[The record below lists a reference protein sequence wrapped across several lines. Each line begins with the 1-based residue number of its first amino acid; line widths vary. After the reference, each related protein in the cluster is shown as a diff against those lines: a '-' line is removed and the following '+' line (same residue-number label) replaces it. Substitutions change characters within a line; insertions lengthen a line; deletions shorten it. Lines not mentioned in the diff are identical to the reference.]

1 MAAGECGAMPV
12 SIIDSGIYGNLFG
25 ADTMRAVFSERGQV
39 QKWLDVEAA
48 LARVQGRLGIIPE
61 EAAAEISAR
70 ADADFID
77 MELMREEV
85 DRVGYA
91 IMPLV
96 HRLAAICE
104 GDAGRYVHWGT
115 TTQDIKDTGVVL
127 QIRDALALV
136 EADLLAVRDGLAR
149 LAREYRD
156 TPMAGR
162 SHLQHALPVTFG
174 YKAAVWLAPVERH
187 LERLDQLR
195 PRVLTGQFS
204 GAAGTLAS
212 LHGRG
217 LEVADALMAELGL
230 ERPAIAWHTARDT
243 IAETMAFLA
252 LVSGSLA
259 KIATDVVLLTATE
272 TGEVFEPF
280 APGRGGSSTMPQK
293 RNPVSSELI
302 LACAKQVQSRAA
314 LAMDSMAADLE
325 RSTGPW
331 HVEWAALPEAFVL
344 ASGALAQA
352 RFLVEGLRV
361 DPEAMRANMDLTRGL
376 IVSEAVM
383 MGLAPALGRQAA
395 HDLVYAACRIATD
408 ERRALLDVLLDMP
421 EVTAKLDRDALAQ
434 LCEPGNYV
442 GEAPEMVD
450 RLLAGLAPRG

>member
-1 MAAGECGAMPV
+1 MPV

-25 ADTMRAVFSERGQV
+25 SDAMRAVFSERGQV

-61 EAAAEISAR
+61 DAAAQISAKAN
-70 ADADFID
+70 ADLID
-77 MELMREEV
+77 MDLMREEV

-96 HRLAAICE
+96 HRLAALCE

-127 QIRDALALV
+127 QIRDALDLV
-136 EADLLAVRDGLAR
+136 EADLVAVRDGLAR
-149 LAREYRD
+149 LARKYRD

-162 SHLQHALPVTFG
+162 SHLQHALPITFG
-174 YKAAVWLAPVERH
+174 YKAAVWLAPIERH
-187 LERLDQLR
+187 LERLEQLR
-195 PRVLTGQFS
+195 PRVLMGQFS

-217 LEVADALMAELGL
+217 LEVSDALMEELGL
-230 ERPAIAWHTARDT
+230 ARPAIAWHTARDT
-243 IAETMAFLA
+243 NAETLAFLA
-252 LVSGSLA
+252 LVTGSLA

-272 TGEVFEPF
+272 TAEVFEPF

-314 LAMDSMAADLE
+314 LVMDAMAADLE

-352 RFLVEGLRV
+352 RFLMDGLRV
-361 DPEAMRANMDLTRGL
+361 DPEAMRANMDMTRGL

-395 HDLVYAACRIATD
+395 HDLVYEACRIATD

-450 RLLAGLAPRG
+450 RLLAGLPPRG

>member
-1 MAAGECGAMPV
+1 MPV

-25 ADTMRAVFSERGQV
+25 SDAMRAVFSERGQV

-61 EAAAEISAR
+61 DAAAQISSK
-70 ADADFID
+70 ADADLID
-77 MELMREEV
+77 MDLMREEV

-96 HRLAAICE
+96 HRLAALCE
-104 GDAGRYVHWGT
+104 GNAGRYVHWGT

-127 QIRDALALV
+127 QIRDALDLV
-136 EADLLAVRDGLAR
+136 EADLVAVRDGLAR
-149 LAREYRD
+149 LARKYRD

-162 SHLQHALPVTFG
+162 SHLQHALPITFG

-187 LERLDQLR
+187 LERLEQLR
-195 PRVLTGQFS
+195 PRVLMGQFS

-217 LEVADALMAELGL
+217 LEVSDALMEELGL
-230 ERPAIAWHTARDT
+230 ARPAIAWHTGRDT
-243 IAETMAFLA
+243 IAETLAFLA
-252 LVSGSLA
+252 LVTGSLA

-314 LAMDSMAADLE
+314 LVMDAMAADLE

-361 DPEAMRANMDLTRGL
+361 DPDAMRANMDLTRGL

-383 MGLAPALGRQAA
+383 MGLAPGLGRQAA
-395 HDLVYAACRIATD
+395 HDLVYEACRIATD

-450 RLLAGLAPRG
+450 RLLAGLPPRG

>member
-1 MAAGECGAMPV
+1 MPV

-25 ADTMRAVFSERGQV
+25 ADAMRAVFSERGQV

-61 EAAAEISAR
+61 EAAAEISAK
-70 ADADFID
+70 ADAALID
-77 MELMREEV
+77 MALMREEV

-96 HRLAAICE
+96 HRLAALCE

-115 TTQDIKDTGVVL
+115 TTQDIKDTGVIL
-127 QIRDALALV
+127 QIRDALDLV
-136 EADLLAVRDGLAR
+136 EADLLAVREGLAR

-162 SHLQHALPVTFG
+162 SHLQHALPITFG

-195 PRVLTGQFS
+195 PRVLTGQFA

-217 LEVADALMAELGL
+217 LEVADALMEELGL
-230 ERPAIAWHTARDT
+230 AQPAIAWHTARDT

-252 LVSGSLA
+252 LITGSLA

-302 LACAKQVQSRAA
+302 LACAKQVQSRTA
-314 LAMDSMAADLE
+314 LVMDSMAADLE

-361 DPEAMRANMDLTRGL
+361 DPNAMRANMDLTRGL

-395 HDLVYAACRIATD
+395 HDLVYEACRIATD

-421 EVTAKLDRDALAQ
+421 EVTAKLDRDALAA

>member
-1 MAAGECGAMPV
+1 MPV

-25 ADTMRAVFSERGQV
+25 ADAMRAVFSERGQV

-70 ADADFID
+70 ADADLID
-77 MELMREEV
+77 MALMREKV

-195 PRVLTGQFS
+195 PRVLTGQFA

-217 LEVADALMAELGL
+217 LEVADALMEELGL
-230 ERPAIAWHTARDT
+230 GRPAIAWHTARDT

-302 LACAKQVQSRAA
+302 LACAKQVQSRTA
-314 LAMDSMAADLE
+314 LVMDSMAADLE

-361 DPEAMRANMDLTRGL
+361 DPGAMRANMDMTRGL

-395 HDLVYAACRIATD
+395 HDLVYEACRIATD

-421 EVTAKLDRDALAQ
+421 EVTAKLDREALAQ

>member
-1 MAAGECGAMPV
+1 MPV

-25 ADTMRAVFSERGQV
+25 ADAMRAVFSERGQV

-61 EAAAEISAR
+61 EAAAEISAK
-70 ADADFID
+70 ADAALID
-77 MELMREEV
+77 MALMREEV

-96 HRLAAICE
+96 HRLAALCE

-127 QIRDALALV
+127 QIRDALDLV
-136 EADLLAVRDGLAR
+136 EADLRAVRDGLAR

-195 PRVLTGQFS
+195 PRVLTGQFA

-217 LEVADALMAELGL
+217 LEVADALMEELGL
-230 ERPAIAWHTARDT
+230 AHPAIAWHTARDT

-252 LVSGSLA
+252 LATGSLA

-302 LACAKQVQSRAA
+302 LACAKQVQSRTA
-314 LAMDSMAADLE
+314 LVMDSMAADLE

-395 HDLVYAACRIATD
+395 HDLVYEACRIATD

-421 EVTAKLDRDALAQ
+421 EVTAKLDRDALAA

>member
-1 MAAGECGAMPV
+1 MPV

-25 ADTMRAVFSERGQV
+25 SDAMRAVFSERGQV

-70 ADADFID
+70 ADADLID
-77 MELMREEV
+77 MDLMREEV

-96 HRLAAICE
+96 HRLAALCE

-127 QIRDALALV
+127 QIRDALVLV
-136 EADLLAVRDGLAR
+136 EADLLAIRDGLAR
-149 LAREYRD
+149 LASEHRD

-162 SHLQHALPVTFG
+162 SHLQHALPITFG

-195 PRVLTGQFS
+195 PRVLTGQFA

-212 LHGRG
+212 LHGCG
-217 LEVADALMAELGL
+217 LEVADALMEELGL
-230 ERPAIAWHTARDT
+230 ARPAIAWHTARDT
-243 IAETMAFLA
+243 IAETVAFLA
-252 LVSGSLA
+252 LVTGSLA

-314 LAMDSMAADLE
+314 LVMDAMAADLE

-361 DPEAMRANMDLTRGL
+361 DPGAMRANMDLTRGL

-395 HDLVYAACRIATD
+395 HDLVYEACRIATD

-421 EVTAKLDRDALAQ
+421 EVTDKLGRDELAQ

>member
-1 MAAGECGAMPV
+1 MPV

-25 ADTMRAVFSERGQV
+25 SDAMRAVFSERGQL

-61 EAAAEISAR
+61 DAAAQISGK
-70 ADADFID
+70 ADADLID
-77 MELMREEV
+77 MDLMREEV

-96 HRLAAICE
+96 HRLAALCE

-127 QIRDALALV
+127 QIRDALGLV
-136 EADLLAVRDGLAR
+136 EADLIAVRDGLAR
-149 LAREYRD
+149 LARKYRD

-162 SHLQHALPVTFG
+162 SHLQHALPITFG
-174 YKAAVWLAPVERH
+174 YKAAVWLAPIERH
-187 LERLDQLR
+187 LERLEQLR

-217 LEVADALMAELGL
+217 LEVSDALMEELGL
-230 ERPAIAWHTARDT
+230 ARPAIAWHTARDT
-243 IAETMAFLA
+243 IAETLAFLA
-252 LVSGSLA
+252 IVTGSLA

-314 LAMDSMAADLE
+314 LVMDAMAADLE

-352 RFLVEGLRV
+352 RFLMDGLRV
-361 DPEAMRANMDLTRGL
+361 DPEAMRANMDMTRGL

-395 HDLVYAACRIATD
+395 HDLVYEACRIATD
-408 ERRALLDVLLDMP
+408 ERRALLDVLLDMT

-450 RLLAGLAPRG
+450 RLLAGLPPRG

>member
-1 MAAGECGAMPV
+1 MPV

-25 ADTMRAVFSERGQV
+25 SDAMRAVFSERGQV

-48 LARVQGRLGIIPE
+48 LARVQGRLGIVPE
-61 EAAAEISAR
+61 AAAAEISAK
-70 ADADFID
+70 ADADLID
-77 MELMREEV
+77 MDLMREEV

-96 HRLAAICE
+96 HRLAAVCE

-127 QIRDALALV
+127 QIRDALDLV
-136 EADLLAVRDGLAR
+136 EADLVAIRNGLAR
-149 LAREYRD
+149 LAREHRD
-156 TPMAGR
+156 TSMAGR
-162 SHLQHALPVTFG
+162 SHLQHALPITFG

-195 PRVLTGQFS
+195 PRVLTGQFA

-217 LEVADALMAELGL
+217 LEVADALMEELGL
-230 ERPAIAWHTARDT
+230 ARPAIAWHTARDT
-243 IAETMAFLA
+243 IAETVAFLA
-252 LVSGSLA
+252 LVTGSLA

-314 LAMDSMAADLE
+314 LVMDAMAADLE

-361 DPEAMRANMDLTRGL
+361 DPGAMRANMDLTRGL

-395 HDLVYAACRIATD
+395 HDLVYEACRIATD

-421 EVTAKLDRDALAQ
+421 EVTAKLGRDELAQ

>member
-1 MAAGECGAMPV
+1 MPV

-25 ADTMRAVFSERGQV
+25 ADAMRAVFSERGQV

-70 ADADFID
+70 ADADLID
-77 MELMREEV
+77 MDLMREEV

-96 HRLAAICE
+96 HRLAALCE
-104 GDAGRYVHWGT
+104 GNAGRYVHWGT

-136 EADLLAVRDGLAR
+136 EADLLAVREGLAR

-195 PRVLTGQFS
+195 PRVLTGQFA

-217 LEVADALMAELGL
+217 LEVADALMEELGL
-230 ERPAIAWHTARDT
+230 ARPAIAWHTARDT

-252 LVSGSLA
+252 LVTGSLA

-302 LACAKQVQSRAA
+302 LACAKQVQSRTA
-314 LAMDSMAADLE
+314 LVMDAMAADLE

-361 DPEAMRANMDLTRGL
+361 DPEAMRANMDMTRGL

-395 HDLVYAACRIATD
+395 HDLVYEACRIATD

>member
-1 MAAGECGAMPV
+1 MPV

-25 ADTMRAVFSERGQV
+25 SDAMRAVFSERGQV

-61 EAAAEISAR
+61 DAAAQISGK
-70 ADADFID
+70 ADADLID
-77 MELMREEV
+77 MDLMREEV

-96 HRLAAICE
+96 HRLAALCE

-127 QIRDALALV
+127 QIRDALDLV
-136 EADLLAVRDGLAR
+136 EADLIAVRDGLAR
-149 LAREYRD
+149 LARKYRD

-162 SHLQHALPVTFG
+162 SHLQHALPITFG
-174 YKAAVWLAPVERH
+174 YKAAVWLAPIERH
-187 LERLDQLR
+187 LERLEQLR
-195 PRVLTGQFS
+195 PRVLMGQFS

-217 LEVADALMAELGL
+217 LEVSDALMEELGL
-230 ERPAIAWHTARDT
+230 ARPAIAWHTARDT
-243 IAETMAFLA
+243 IAETLAFLA
-252 LVSGSLA
+252 LVTGSLA

-314 LAMDSMAADLE
+314 LVMDAMAADLE

-352 RFLVEGLRV
+352 RFLMDGLRV
-361 DPEAMRANMDLTRGL
+361 DPEAMRANMDMTRGL

-395 HDLVYAACRIATD
+395 HDLVYEACRIATD

-450 RLLAGLAPRG
+450 RLLAGLPPRG

>member
-1 MAAGECGAMPV
+1 MPV

-25 ADTMRAVFSERGQV
+25 AESMRAVFSERGQI

-61 EAAAEISAR
+61 EAAAEISAKAR
-70 ADADFID
+70 GELID

-127 QIRDALALV
+127 QIRDALGLA
-136 EADLLAVRDGLAR
+136 EADLLAVRDGLAC

-162 SHLQHALPVTFG
+162 SHLQHALPITFG
-174 YKAAVWLAPVERH
+174 YKAAVWLAPLERH
-187 LERLDQLR
+187 LERLEQLR

-230 ERPAIAWHTARDT
+230 GRPAIAWHTARDT

-252 LVSGSLA
+252 LVTGSLA

-314 LAMDSMAADLE
+314 LVMDSMAADLE

-395 HDLVYAACRIATD
+395 HDLVYEACRIATD
-408 ERRALLDVLLDMP
+408 KRRALLDVLLGMP

>member
-1 MAAGECGAMPV
+1 MPV
-12 SIIDSGIYGNLFG
+12 SIIDSGIYGGLFG
-25 ADTMRAVFSERGQV
+25 AAAMRAVFCERGQV

-48 LARVQGRLGIIPE
+48 LARVQGRLGIVPQS
-61 EAAAEISAR
+61 AAAEISAR

-77 MELMREEV
+77 MALLREEV

-96 HRLAAICE
+96 HRLAAVCE
-104 GDAGRYVHWGT
+104 GDAGRYVHWGA

-127 QIRDALALV
+127 QIRDALDLV
-136 EADLLAVRDGLAR
+136 ETDLLAIRDGLAR
-149 LAREYRD
+149 LARAHRD

-162 SHLQHALPVTFG
+162 SHLQHALPITFG

-195 PRVLTGQFS
+195 PRVLTGQFA

-212 LHGRG
+212 LRGRG
-217 LEVADALMAELGL
+217 LEVADALMDELGL
-230 ERPAIAWHTARDT
+230 ARPAIAWHTARDT

-252 LVSGSLA
+252 LISGSLA
-259 KIATDVVLLTATE
+259 KIATDVALLTATE

-293 RNPVSSELI
+293 RNPVSSEII

-314 LAMDSMAADLE
+314 LVMDAMAADLE

-331 HVEWAALPEAFVL
+331 HVEWAALPEAFML

-352 RFLVEGLRV
+352 RFLVGGLRV
-361 DPEAMRANMDLTRGL
+361 DPEAMRANLGLTRGL

-408 ERRALLDVLLDMP
+408 DRRALLDVLLGMP
-421 EVTAKLDRDALAQ
+421 EVTARLDRDELAR

-442 GEAPEMVD
+442 GEAPQMVD

>member
-1 MAAGECGAMPV
+1 MPV

-25 ADTMRAVFSERGQV
+25 ADAMRAVFSERGQV

-61 EAAAEISAR
+61 EAAAEISAK
-70 ADADFID
+70 ADAALID
-77 MELMREEV
+77 MALMREEV

-96 HRLAAICE
+96 HRLAALCE

-115 TTQDIKDTGVVL
+115 TTQDIKDTGVIL
-127 QIRDALALV
+127 QIRDALDLV
-136 EADLLAVRDGLAR
+136 EADLLAVREGLAR

-162 SHLQHALPVTFG
+162 SHLQHALPITFG

-195 PRVLTGQFS
+195 PRVLTGQFA

-217 LEVADALMAELGL
+217 LEVADALMDELGL
-230 ERPAIAWHTARDT
+230 ARPAIAWHTARDT

-252 LVSGSLA
+252 LVTGSLA

-302 LACAKQVQSRAA
+302 LACTKQVQGRAA
-314 LAMDSMAADLE
+314 LVMDAMAADLE

-361 DPEAMRANMDLTRGL
+361 DPDAMRANMDLTRGL

-395 HDLVYAACRIATD
+395 HDLVYEACRIATD

-421 EVTAKLDRDALAQ
+421 EVTAKLDRDALAA

>member
-1 MAAGECGAMPV
+1 MPV

-25 ADTMRAVFSERGQV
+25 ADAMRAVFSERGQV

-48 LARVQGRLGIIPE
+48 LARVQGQLGIIPE
-61 EAAAEISAR
+61 DAAREISAKAA
-70 ADADFID
+70 ADLID
-77 MELMREEV
+77 MDLMREEV

-149 LAREYRD
+149 LAREHRD

-162 SHLQHALPVTFG
+162 SHLQHALPITFG

-195 PRVLTGQFS
+195 PRVLTGQFA

-217 LEVADALMAELGL
+217 LEVADALMEELGL
-230 ERPAIAWHTARDT
+230 ARPAIAWHTARDT

-252 LVSGSLA
+252 LVTGSLA

-302 LACAKQVQSRAA
+302 LACAKQVQGRTA
-314 LAMDSMAADLE
+314 LVMDAMAADLE

-352 RFLVEGLRV
+352 RYLIDGLRV

-395 HDLVYAACRIATD
+395 HDLVYEACRVATD

-421 EVTAKLDRDALAQ
+421 EVTAKLDRDALAA

>member
-1 MAAGECGAMPV
+1 MPV

-25 ADTMRAVFSERGQV
+25 ADAMRAVFSERGQV

-70 ADADFID
+70 ADADLID
-77 MELMREEV
+77 MKLMREEV

-195 PRVLTGQFS
+195 PRVLTGQFA

-217 LEVADALMAELGL
+217 LEVADALMEELGL
-230 ERPAIAWHTARDT
+230 GRPAIAWHTARDT

-302 LACAKQVQSRAA
+302 LACAKQVQSRTA

-361 DPEAMRANMDLTRGL
+361 DPDAMRANMDLTRGL

-395 HDLVYAACRIATD
+395 HDLVYEACRIATD

-421 EVTAKLDRDALAQ
+421 EVTAKLDREELAR

-442 GEAPEMVD
+442 GQAPQMVD
-450 RLLAGLAPRG
+450 RLLAGLTSRE

>member
-1 MAAGECGAMPV
+1 MPV

-25 ADTMRAVFSERGQV
+25 ADAMRAVFSERGQV

-70 ADADFID
+70 ADADLID

-149 LAREYRD
+149 LAREHRD

-187 LERLDQLR
+187 LERLGQLR
-195 PRVLTGQFS
+195 PRVLTGQFA

-217 LEVADALMAELGL
+217 LEVADALMEELDLGQ
-230 ERPAIAWHTARDT
+230 PAIAWHTARDT
-243 IAETMAFLA
+243 IAETLAFLA

-361 DPEAMRANMDLTRGL
+361 DPDAMRTNMDMTRGL

-395 HDLVYAACRIATD
+395 HDLVYEACRIATD

-421 EVTAKLDRDALAQ
+421 EVTAKLDREELAR

-442 GEAPEMVD
+442 GEAPQMVD

>member
-1 MAAGECGAMPV
+1 MPV

-25 ADTMRAVFSERGQV
+25 AEAMRAVFSERGQI

-61 EAAAEISAR
+61 DAAAEISAR
-70 ADADFID
+70 ADAGLID

-127 QIRDALALV
+127 QIRDALGLV

-149 LAREYRD
+149 LAREHRD

-217 LEVADALMAELGL
+217 LEVSDALMEELDLGQ
-230 ERPAIAWHTARDT
+230 PAIAWHTARDT
-243 IAETMAFLA
+243 IAETLAFLA

-361 DPEAMRANMDLTRGL
+361 DPDAMRANMDMTRGL

-395 HDLVYAACRIATD
+395 HDLVYEACRIATD

-421 EVTAKLDRDALAQ
+421 EVTAKLNRDALVQ

-442 GEAPEMVD
+442 GEAPQMVD

>member
-1 MAAGECGAMPV
+1 MPV

-25 ADTMRAVFSERGQV
+25 ANAMRAVFSERGQV

-48 LARVQGRLGIIPE
+48 LARVQGRLGIVPE
-61 EAAAEISAR
+61 EAAAEISAK
-70 ADADFID
+70 ADADLID

-127 QIRDALALV
+127 QIRDALELV
-136 EADLLAVRDGLAR
+136 EADLLAIRDGLAR

-187 LERLDQLR
+187 LERLGQLR
-195 PRVLTGQFS
+195 PRVLTGQFA

-217 LEVADALMAELGL
+217 LEVADALMEELGL
-230 ERPAIAWHTARDT
+230 AQPAIAWHTARDT

-252 LVSGSLA
+252 LVTGSLA

-344 ASGALAQA
+344 SSGALVQA
-352 RFLVEGLRV
+352 RFLAEGLRV
-361 DPEAMRANMDLTRGL
+361 DPDAMRANMDMTRGL

-395 HDLVYAACRIATD
+395 HDLVYEACRVATD

-421 EVTAKLDRDALAQ
+421 EVTATLDREELAQ

-442 GEAPEMVD
+442 GEAPQMVD
-450 RLLAGLAPRG
+450 RLLAGLTPRG

>member
-1 MAAGECGAMPV
+1 MPV

-25 ADTMRAVFSERGQV
+25 ADAMRVVFSERGQV

-61 EAAAEISAR
+61 EAAAEISAK
-70 ADADFID
+70 ADAALID
-77 MELMREEV
+77 MALMREEV

-96 HRLAAICE
+96 HRLAALCE

-115 TTQDIKDTGVVL
+115 TTQDIKDTGVIL
-127 QIRDALALV
+127 QIRDALDLV

-149 LAREYRD
+149 LAREHRN

-162 SHLQHALPVTFG
+162 SHLQHALPITFG

-195 PRVLTGQFS
+195 PRVLTGQFA

-217 LEVADALMAELGL
+217 LEVADALMEELGL
-230 ERPAIAWHTARDT
+230 AQPAIAWHTARDT

-252 LVSGSLA
+252 LITGSLA

-302 LACAKQVQSRAA
+302 LACAKQVQSRTA
-314 LAMDSMAADLE
+314 LVMDSMAADLE

-361 DPEAMRANMDLTRGL
+361 DPDAMRANMDLTRGL

-395 HDLVYAACRIATD
+395 HDLVYEACRIATD

-421 EVTAKLDRDALAQ
+421 EVTAKLDRDALAA

>member
-1 MAAGECGAMPV
+1 MPV

-25 ADTMRAVFSERGQV
+25 SDAMRAVFSERGQV

-61 EAAAEISAR
+61 DAAAEISGK
-70 ADADFID
+70 ADADLID
-77 MELMREEV
+77 MDLMREEV

-96 HRLAAICE
+96 HRLAALCE

-127 QIRDALALV
+127 QIRDALGLV
-136 EADLLAVRDGLAR
+136 EADLIAVRDGLAR
-149 LAREYRD
+149 LARKYRD

-162 SHLQHALPVTFG
+162 SHLQHALPITFG
-174 YKAAVWLAPVERH
+174 YKAAVWLAPIERH
-187 LERLDQLR
+187 LERLEQLR
-195 PRVLTGQFS
+195 PRVLMGQFS

-217 LEVADALMAELGL
+217 LEVSDALMEELGL
-230 ERPAIAWHTARDT
+230 ARPAIAWHTARDT
-243 IAETMAFLA
+243 IAETLAFLA
-252 LVSGSLA
+252 LVTGSLA

-314 LAMDSMAADLE
+314 LVMDAMAADLE

-331 HVEWAALPEAFVL
+331 HAEWAALPEAFVL

-352 RFLVEGLRV
+352 RFLMDGLRV
-361 DPEAMRANMDLTRGL
+361 DPEAMRANMDMTRGL

-395 HDLVYAACRIATD
+395 HDLVYEACRIATD

-450 RLLAGLAPRG
+450 RLLAGLPPRG

>member
-1 MAAGECGAMPV
+1 MPV

-25 ADTMRAVFSERGQV
+25 SDAMRAVFSERGQV

-48 LARVQGRLGIIPE
+48 LARVQGRLGIIPGD
-61 EAAAEISAR
+61 AAAEISGKAH
-70 ADADFID
+70 ADLID
-77 MELMREEV
+77 MDLMREEV

-96 HRLAAICE
+96 HRLAALCE

-127 QIRDALALV
+127 QIRDALDLV
-136 EADLLAVRDGLAR
+136 EADLIAVRDGLAR
-149 LAREYRD
+149 LARKYRD

-162 SHLQHALPVTFG
+162 SHLQHALPITFG
-174 YKAAVWLAPVERH
+174 YKAAVWLAPIERH
-187 LERLDQLR
+187 LERLEQLR
-195 PRVLTGQFS
+195 PRVLMGQFS

-217 LEVADALMAELGL
+217 LEVSDALMEELGL
-230 ERPAIAWHTARDT
+230 ARPAIAWHTARDT
-243 IAETMAFLA
+243 IAETLAFLA
-252 LVSGSLA
+252 LVTGSLA

-314 LAMDSMAADLE
+314 LVMDAMAADLE

-352 RFLVEGLRV
+352 RFLMDGLRV
-361 DPEAMRANMDLTRGL
+361 DPEAMRANMDMTRGL

-383 MGLAPALGRQAA
+383 TGLAPALGRQAA
-395 HDLVYAACRIATD
+395 HDLVYEACRIATD

-450 RLLAGLAPRG
+450 RLLAGLPPRG

>member
-1 MAAGECGAMPV
+1 MPV

-25 ADTMRAVFSERGQV
+25 ADAMRAVFSERGQV

-61 EAAAEISAR
+61 EAAAEISAK
-70 ADADFID
+70 ADAALID
-77 MELMREEV
+77 MALMREEV

-96 HRLAAICE
+96 HRLAALCE

-127 QIRDALALV
+127 QIRDALDLV
-136 EADLLAVRDGLAR
+136 EADLRAVRDGLAR

-195 PRVLTGQFS
+195 PRVLTGQFA

-217 LEVADALMAELGL
+217 LEVADALMEELGL
-230 ERPAIAWHTARDT
+230 AHPAIAWHTARDT

-252 LVSGSLA
+252 LATGSLA

-302 LACAKQVQSRAA
+302 LACAKQVQSRTA
-314 LAMDSMAADLE
+314 LVMDSMAADLE

-395 HDLVYAACRIATD
+395 HDLVYEACRIATD

-421 EVTAKLDRDALAQ
+421 EVTDKLDRDELAR

-450 RLLAGLAPRG
+450 RLLAGLAPRE

>member
-1 MAAGECGAMPV
+1 MPV

-25 ADTMRAVFSERGQV
+25 ADAMRAVFSERGQV

-61 EAAAEISAR
+61 EAAAEISAK
-70 ADADFID
+70 ADAALID
-77 MELMREEV
+77 MALMREEV
-85 DRVGYA
+85 NRVGYA

-96 HRLAAICE
+96 HRLAALCE

-127 QIRDALALV
+127 QIRDALDLV
-136 EADLLAVRDGLAR
+136 EADLHAVRDGLAR

-195 PRVLTGQFS
+195 PRVLTGQFA

-217 LEVADALMAELGL
+217 LEVADALMEELGL
-230 ERPAIAWHTARDT
+230 AHPAIAWHTARDT

-252 LVSGSLA
+252 LVTGSLA

-302 LACAKQVQSRAA
+302 LACAKQVQSRTA
-314 LAMDSMAADLE
+314 LVMDSMAADLE

-395 HDLVYAACRIATD
+395 HDLVYEACRIATD

-421 EVTAKLDRDALAQ
+421 EVTAKLDRDALAA

>member
-1 MAAGECGAMPV
+1 MPV

-25 ADTMRAVFSERGQV
+25 ADAMRAVFSERGQV

-61 EAAAEISAR
+61 AAAAEISAR
-70 ADADFID
+70 ADAALID
-77 MELMREEV
+77 MDLMREEV

-96 HRLAAICE
+96 HRLAALCE

-195 PRVLTGQFS
+195 PRVLTGQFA

-217 LEVADALMAELGL
+217 LEVADALMEELGL
-230 ERPAIAWHTARDT
+230 AQPAIAWHTARDT

-252 LVSGSLA
+252 LVTGSLA

-302 LACAKQVQSRAA
+302 LACTKQVQGRAA
-314 LAMDSMAADLE
+314 LVMDAMAADLE

-361 DPEAMRANMDLTRGL
+361 DPDAMRANMDLTRGL

-395 HDLVYAACRIATD
+395 HDLVYEACRIATD

-421 EVTAKLDRDALAQ
+421 EVTAKLDRDALAA

>member
-1 MAAGECGAMPV
+1 MPV

-25 ADTMRAVFSERGQV
+25 ADAMRAVFSERGQV

-61 EAAAEISAR
+61 DAAAEISAR
-70 ADADFID
+70 ADAALID
-77 MELMREEV
+77 MKLMREEV

-104 GDAGRYVHWGT
+104 GNAGRYVHWGT

-136 EADLLAVRDGLAR
+136 EADLLAIREGLAR

-162 SHLQHALPVTFG
+162 SHLQHALPITFG

-195 PRVLTGQFS
+195 PRVLTGQFA

-217 LEVADALMAELGL
+217 LEVADALMEELGL
-230 ERPAIAWHTARDT
+230 VRPAIAWHTARDT

-252 LVSGSLA
+252 LVTGSLA

-302 LACAKQVQSRAA
+302 LACAKQVQSRTA
-314 LAMDSMAADLE
+314 LVMDSMAADLE

-361 DPEAMRANMDLTRGL
+361 DPDAMRVNMDMTRGL

-395 HDLVYAACRIATD
+395 HDLVYEACRIATD

-421 EVTAKLDRDALAQ
+421 EVTAKLDRGALAA

>member
-1 MAAGECGAMPV
+1 MLFR
-12 SIIDSGIYGNLFG
+12 SDSGIYGGLFG
-25 ADTMRAVFSERGQV
+25 AAAMQAVFSERGQV

-48 LARVQGRLGIIPE
+48 LARVQGRLGIVPE
-61 EAAAEISAR
+61 SAAAEISAR
-70 ADADFID
+70 ADADLID
-77 MELMREEV
+77 MALLREEV

-96 HRLAAICE
+96 HRLAAVCK
-104 GDAGRYVHWGT
+104 GDAGRYVHWGA

-127 QIRDALALV
+127 QIRDALDLV
-136 EADLLAVRDGLAR
+136 ETDLLAIRDGLAR
-149 LAREYRD
+149 LARAHRD

-162 SHLQHALPVTFG
+162 SHLQHALPITFG

-195 PRVLTGQFS
+195 PRVLTGQFA

-212 LHGRG
+212 LRGRG
-217 LEVADALMAELGL
+217 LEVADALMTELGL
-230 ERPAIAWHTARDT
+230 ARPAIAWHTARDT

-252 LVSGSLA
+252 LISGSLA
-259 KIATDVVLLTATE
+259 KIATDVALLTATE

-293 RNPVSSELI
+293 RNPVSSEII

-314 LAMDSMAADLE
+314 LVMDAMAADLE

-352 RFLVEGLRV
+352 RFLVGGLRV
-361 DPEAMRANMDLTRGL
+361 DPEAMRANLGLTRGL

-395 HDLVYAACRIATD
+395 HDLVYEACRIAAD
-408 ERRALLDVLLDMP
+408 DRRALLDVLLGMP
-421 EVTAKLDRDALAQ
+421 EVTARLDRDELAR

-442 GEAPEMVD
+442 GEAPQMVD

>member
-1 MAAGECGAMPV
+1 MPV

-25 ADTMRAVFSERGQV
+25 ADAMRAVFSERGQV

-61 EAAAEISAR
+61 DAAAEISAR
-70 ADADFID
+70 ADAGLID

-149 LAREYRD
+149 LAREHRD

-187 LERLDQLR
+187 LERLGQLR
-195 PRVLTGQFS
+195 PRVLTGQFA

-217 LEVADALMAELGL
+217 LEVADALMEELDLGQ
-230 ERPAIAWHTARDT
+230 PAIAWHTARDT
-243 IAETMAFLA
+243 IAETLAFLA

-361 DPEAMRANMDLTRGL
+361 DPDAMRTNMDMTRGL

-395 HDLVYAACRIATD
+395 HDLVYEACRIATD

-421 EVTAKLDRDALAQ
+421 EVTAKLDREGLAR

-442 GEAPEMVD
+442 GEAPQMVD

>member
-1 MAAGECGAMPV
+1 MPV

-25 ADTMRAVFSERGQV
+25 AEAMRAVFSERGQV

-48 LARVQGRLGIIPE
+48 LARVQGRLNIIPE
-61 EAAAEISAR
+61 AAAAEISAK
-70 ADADFID
+70 ADADLID

-96 HRLAAICE
+96 HRLAALCE

-127 QIRDALALV
+127 QIRDAL
-136 EADLLAVRDGLAR
+136 DLAETDLIAIRDGLAR

-162 SHLQHALPVTFG
+162 SHLQHALPITFG

-187 LERLDQLR
+187 LERLEQLR
-195 PRVLTGQFS
+195 LRVLMGQFS

-217 LEVADALMAELGL
+217 LEVSDALMEELGL
-230 ERPAIAWHTARDT
+230 ARPAIAWHTARDT
-243 IAETMAFLA
+243 IAETLAFLA
-252 LVSGSLA
+252 LVTGSLA

-314 LAMDSMAADLE
+314 LVMDAMAADLE

-344 ASGALAQA
+344 TSGALAQA

-361 DPEAMRANMDLTRGL
+361 DPDAMRANMDMTRGL

-383 MGLAPALGRQAA
+383 MGLAPALGRQVA
-395 HDLVYAACRIATD
+395 HDLVYEACRIATD
-408 ERRALLDVLLDMP
+408 ERRALLDVLLSMP
-421 EVTAKLDRDALAQ
+421 EVTSKLDRDALAQ
-434 LCEPGNYV
+434 LCEPSNYV

>member
-1 MAAGECGAMPV
+1 MPV

-25 ADTMRAVFSERGQV
+25 AVTMRAVFSERGQV

-61 EAAAEISAR
+61 EAAAEISAK
-70 ADADFID
+70 ADADLID

-149 LAREYRD
+149 LARDYRD

-162 SHLQHALPVTFG
+162 SHLQHALPITFG

-195 PRVLTGQFS
+195 PRVLTGQFA

-217 LEVADALMAELGL
+217 LEVADALMDELGL
-230 ERPAIAWHTARDT
+230 ARPAIAWHTARDT

-252 LVSGSLA
+252 LVTGSLA

-302 LACAKQVQSRAA
+302 LACAKQVQSRTA
-314 LAMDSMAADLE
+314 LVMDAMAADLE

-361 DPEAMRANMDLTRGL
+361 DPDAMRVNMDMTRGL

-395 HDLVYAACRIATD
+395 HDLVYEACRIATD

-421 EVTAKLDRDALAQ
+421 EVTAKLDRGALAH

>member
-1 MAAGECGAMPV
+1 MPV

-25 ADTMRAVFSERGQV
+25 AEAMRAVFSERGQV

-61 EAAAEISAR
+61 EAAAEISAK
-70 ADADFID
+70 ADADLID

-96 HRLAAICE
+96 HRLAALCE

-127 QIRDALALV
+127 QIRDAL
-136 EADLLAVRDGLAR
+136 DLAETDLIAIRDGLAR

-162 SHLQHALPVTFG
+162 SHLQHALPITFG

-187 LERLDQLR
+187 LERLEQLR
-195 PRVLTGQFS
+195 FRVLMGQFS

-217 LEVADALMAELGL
+217 LEVSDALMEELGL
-230 ERPAIAWHTARDT
+230 ARPAIAWHTARDT
-243 IAETMAFLA
+243 IAETLAFLA
-252 LVSGSLA
+252 LVTGSLA

-314 LAMDSMAADLE
+314 LVMDAMAADLE

-352 RFLVEGLRV
+352 RFLVDGLRV
-361 DPEAMRANMDLTRGL
+361 DPDAMRANMDMTRGL

-383 MGLAPALGRQAA
+383 MGLAPALGRQVA
-395 HDLVYAACRIATD
+395 HDLVYEACRVATD
-408 ERRALLDVLLDMP
+408 ERRALLDVLLSMP
-421 EVTAKLDRDALAQ
+421 EVTSKLDRDALSH
-434 LCEPGNYV
+434 LCDPGNYV

>member
-1 MAAGECGAMPV
+1 MPV

-25 ADTMRAVFSERGQV
+25 ADAMRAVFSERGQV

-61 EAAAEISAR
+61 EAAAEISAK
-70 ADADFID
+70 ADAALID
-77 MELMREEV
+77 MALMREEV

-96 HRLAAICE
+96 HRLAALCE

-127 QIRDALALV
+127 QIRDALDLV
-136 EADLLAVRDGLAR
+136 EADLHAVRDGLAR

-195 PRVLTGQFS
+195 PRVLTGQFA

-217 LEVADALMAELGL
+217 LEVADALMEELGL
-230 ERPAIAWHTARDT
+230 AHPAIAWHTARDT

-252 LVSGSLA
+252 LVTGSLA

-302 LACAKQVQSRAA
+302 LACAKQVQSRTA
-314 LAMDSMAADLE
+314 LVMDSMAADLE

-395 HDLVYAACRIATD
+395 HDLVYEACRIATD

-421 EVTAKLDRDALAQ
+421 EVTAKLDRDALAA

>member
-1 MAAGECGAMPV
+1 MPV

-25 ADTMRAVFSERGQV
+25 SDAMRAVFSERGQV

-48 LARVQGRLGIIPE
+48 LARVQGRLGIVPE
-61 EAAAEISAR
+61 AAAAEISAK
-70 ADADFID
+70 ADADLID
-77 MELMREEV
+77 MDLMREEV

-96 HRLAAICE
+96 HRLAAVCE

-127 QIRDALALV
+127 QIRDALDLV
-136 EADLLAVRDGLAR
+136 EADLVAIRNGLAR
-149 LAREYRD
+149 LAREHRD
-156 TPMAGR
+156 TSMAGR
-162 SHLQHALPVTFG
+162 SHLQHALPITFG

-217 LEVADALMAELGL
+217 LEVADALMEELGL
-230 ERPAIAWHTARDT
+230 ARPAIAWHTARDT
-243 IAETMAFLA
+243 IAETVAFLA
-252 LVSGSLA
+252 LVTGSLA

-314 LAMDSMAADLE
+314 LVMDAMAADLE

-361 DPEAMRANMDLTRGL
+361 DPGAMRANMDLTRGL

-395 HDLVYAACRIATD
+395 HDLVYEACRIATD

-421 EVTAKLDRDALAQ
+421 EVTAKLGRDELAQ

>member
-1 MAAGECGAMPV
+1 MPV

-25 ADTMRAVFSERGQV
+25 SDAMRAVFSERGQV

-48 LARVQGRLGIIPE
+48 LARVQGRLGIVPE
-61 EAAAEISAR
+61 DAAAEISGK
-70 ADADFID
+70 ADADLID
-77 MELMREEV
+77 MDLMREEV

-96 HRLAAICE
+96 HRLAALCE

-127 QIRDALALV
+127 QIRDALGLV
-136 EADLLAVRDGLAR
+136 EADLVVVRDGLAR
-149 LAREYRD
+149 LARKYRD

-162 SHLQHALPVTFG
+162 SHLQHALPITFG

-195 PRVLTGQFS
+195 SRVLMGQFS

-217 LEVADALMAELGL
+217 LEVSDALMEELGL
-230 ERPAIAWHTARDT
+230 ARPAIAWHTARDT
-243 IAETMAFLA
+243 IAETLAFLA
-252 LVSGSLA
+252 LVTGSLA

-314 LAMDSMAADLE
+314 LVMDAMAADLE

-395 HDLVYAACRIATD
+395 HDLVYEACRIATD

-450 RLLAGLAPRG
+450 RLLAGLPPRG

>member
-1 MAAGECGAMPV
+1 MPV

-25 ADTMRAVFSERGQV
+25 ADAMRAVFSERGQV
-39 QKWLDVEAA
+39 QRWLDVEAA

-61 EAAAEISAR
+61 EAAAEISAK
-70 ADADFID
+70 ADADLID

-104 GDAGRYVHWGT
+104 GNAGRYVHWGT

-127 QIRDALALV
+127 QVRDALALV

-217 LEVADALMAELGL
+217 LEVSDALMEELDL
-230 ERPAIAWHTARDT
+230 ARPAIAWHTARDT
-243 IAETMAFLA
+243 IAETLAFLA

-361 DPEAMRANMDLTRGL
+361 DPDAMRANMDLTRGL

-395 HDLVYAACRIATD
+395 HDLVYEACRIATD

-421 EVTAKLDRDALAQ
+421 EVTAKLDREELAR

-442 GEAPEMVD
+442 GEAPQMVD

>member
-1 MAAGECGAMPV
+1 MPV

-25 ADTMRAVFSERGQV
+25 SDAMRAVFSERGQV

-48 LARVQGRLGIIPE
+48 LARVQARLGIVPE
-61 EAAAEISAR
+61 DAAAEISGK
-70 ADADFID
+70 ADADLID
-77 MELMREEV
+77 MDLMREEV

-96 HRLAAICE
+96 HRLAALCE

-127 QIRDALALV
+127 QIREALGLV
-136 EADLLAVRDGLAR
+136 EADLVAVRDGLAR

-162 SHLQHALPVTFG
+162 SHLQHALPITFG

-195 PRVLTGQFS
+195 SRVLMGQFS

-217 LEVADALMAELGL
+217 LEVSDALMEELGL
-230 ERPAIAWHTARDT
+230 ARPAIAWHTARDT
-243 IAETMAFLA
+243 IAETLAFLA
-252 LVSGSLA
+252 LVTGSLA

-314 LAMDSMAADLE
+314 LVMDAMAADLE

-361 DPEAMRANMDLTRGL
+361 DPDAMRANMDLTRGL

-395 HDLVYAACRIATD
+395 HDLVYEACRIATD
-408 ERRALLDVLLDMP
+408 ERRALLDVLQGMP

-450 RLLAGLAPRG
+450 RLLAGLPPRG

>member
-1 MAAGECGAMPV
+1 MPV

-25 ADTMRAVFSERGQV
+25 SDAMRAVFSERGQV

-48 LARVQGRLGIIPE
+48 LARVQGRLGIVPE
-61 EAAAEISAR
+61 AAAAEISAK
-70 ADADFID
+70 ADADLID
-77 MELMREEV
+77 MDLMREEV

-96 HRLAAICE
+96 HRLAAVCE

-127 QIRDALALV
+127 QIRDALDLV
-136 EADLLAVRDGLAR
+136 EADLVAIRNGLAR
-149 LAREYRD
+149 LAREHRD
-156 TPMAGR
+156 TSMAGR
-162 SHLQHALPVTFG
+162 SHLQHALPITFG

-195 PRVLTGQFS
+195 PRVLTGQFA

-212 LHGRG
+212 LHGHG
-217 LEVADALMAELGL
+217 LEVADALMEELGL
-230 ERPAIAWHTARDT
+230 ARPAIAWHTARDT
-243 IAETMAFLA
+243 IAETLAFLA
-252 LVSGSLA
+252 LVTGSLA

-314 LAMDSMAADLE
+314 LVMDAMAADLE

-361 DPEAMRANMDLTRGL
+361 DPGAMRANMDLTRGL

-395 HDLVYAACRIATD
+395 HDLVYEACRIATD

-421 EVTAKLDRDALAQ
+421 EVTAKLGRDELAQ

>member
-1 MAAGECGAMPV
+1 MPV

-25 ADTMRAVFSERGQV
+25 SDAMRAVFSERGQV

-61 EAAAEISAR
+61 DAAAEISGK
-70 ADADFID
+70 ADADLID
-77 MELMREEV
+77 MDLMREEV

-96 HRLAAICE
+96 HRLAALCE

-127 QIRDALALV
+127 QIRDALGLV
-136 EADLLAVRDGLAR
+136 EADLVAVRDGLAR
-149 LAREYRD
+149 LARKYRD

-162 SHLQHALPVTFG
+162 SHLQHALPITFG
-174 YKAAVWLAPVERH
+174 YKAAVWLAPIERH
-187 LERLDQLR
+187 LERLEQLR
-195 PRVLTGQFS
+195 PRVLMGQFS

-217 LEVADALMAELGL
+217 LEVSDALMEELGL
-230 ERPAIAWHTARDT
+230 ARPAIAWHTARDT
-243 IAETMAFLA
+243 IAETLAFLA
-252 LVSGSLA
+252 LVTGSLA

-314 LAMDSMAADLE
+314 LVMDAMAADLE

-352 RFLVEGLRV
+352 RFLMDGLRV
-361 DPEAMRANMDLTRGL
+361 DPEAMRANMDMTRGL

-395 HDLVYAACRIATD
+395 HDLVYEACRIATD
-408 ERRALLDVLLDMP
+408 ERRALLDVLLDTT

-450 RLLAGLAPRG
+450 RLLAGLPPRG